1 MPQKKF
7 LLSTE
12 KISKD
17 ISYFTIGF
25 ATLSVK
31 GNVEDARCAGSGTLV
46 TVGSLYGILTAAH
59 VLDNLPKKGQVG
71 LVTHA
76 DDPSRFQKQVIAM
89 EHTDSV
95 VMRGTTFDQK
105 GPDLGFLRLPQESVG
120 WITAKNSFY
129 NLNKH
134 RADVL
139 AGNEP
144 TQSHVDAVTGMIH
157 ELTTEEPPGRPKVR
171 RISFTAIFCGAHLA
185 ALRYLTN
192 YELHYFE
199 LTNDPGFAL
208 PQSFGGTSGGS
219 TWRFYVAEK
228 DDEITVVDR
237 RLVGVPFFQSL
248 TYNGKREITC
258 HGPKGIYGSFIDAIA
273 ERWPKEA
280 LATSEMGADW
290 RRNFT

>member
-120 WITAKNSFY
+120 WITPRIPFTISTNIARTCS
-129 NLNKH
+129 
-134 RADVL
+134 RAM
-139 AGNEP
+139 
-144 TQSHVDAVTGMIH
+144 S
-157 ELTTEEPPGRPKVR
+157 R
-171 RISFTAIFCGAHLA
+171 RS
-185 ALRYLTN
+185 
-192 YELHYFE
+192 
-199 LTNDPGFAL
+199 PM
-208 PQSFGGTSGGS
+208 SM
-219 TWRFYVAEK
+219 
-228 DDEITVVDR
+228 
-237 RLVGVPFFQSL
+237 QSL
-248 TYNGKREITC
+248 E
-258 HGPKGIYGSFIDAIA
+258 
-273 ERWPKEA
+273 
-280 LATSEMGADW
+280 
-290 RRNFT
+290 